1 MMMTLPATDTE
12 LFTTLEDRMQKSVNA
27 LQSDLAALRT
37 GRASTS
43 ILDRVQVD
51 YYGTPTPLSHMASVN
66 VLDSQTL
73 NIQPFDKTQ
82 IPAIE
87 KAIQKADLGLSP
99 VSDSNGIRLNIPPL
113 TEERRKDMIKQVK
126 KLGEEYRVAIR
137 NLRRDLTDGLEKLKK
152 EANTPEDQH
161 RKNLDKAQKLTDKY
175 TQEIDKLVQGKEKD
189 LMTV

>member
-1 MMMTLPATDTE
+1 MMTLPATDTE

-51 YYGTPTPLSHMASVN
+51 YYGTPTPLSHMASIN

-175 TQEIDKLVQGKEKD
+175 TQEIDKLVQSKEKD

>member
-1 MMMTLPATDTE
+1 MTLPATDTE

-51 YYGTPTPLSHMASVN
+51 YYGTPTPLSHMASIN

-175 TQEIDKLVQGKEKD
+175 TQEIDKLVQSKEKD

>member
-1 MMMTLPATDTE
+1 MMTLPATDTE
-12 LFTTLEDRMQKSVNA
+12 LFTALEDRMQKSVNA

-51 YYGTPTPLSHMASVN
+51 YYGTPTPLSHMASIN

-82 IPAIE
+82 IPPIE

-99 VSDSNGIRLNIPPL
+99 VSDSNGIRLNIPTL

-161 RKNLDKAQKLTDKY
+161 RKNLDKAQKLTDKF
-175 TQEIDKLVQGKEKD
+175 TQEIDKLVQNKEKD